1 MSTGLHSKI
10 DILIGGQV
18 IETKEF
24 DDTVE
29 NLTIGSDSSA
39 NICIDVT
46 VCCNACRCYHQ
57 YSIALLS
64 GWGRSLNQRDCTHY
78 TSH

>member
-24 DDTVE
+24 DDSVE
-29 NLTIGSDSSA
+29 NLTIGS
-39 NICIDVT
+39 
-46 VCCNACRCYHQ
+46 
-57 YSIALLS
+57 
-64 GWGRSLNQRDCTHY
+64 
-78 TSH
+78 